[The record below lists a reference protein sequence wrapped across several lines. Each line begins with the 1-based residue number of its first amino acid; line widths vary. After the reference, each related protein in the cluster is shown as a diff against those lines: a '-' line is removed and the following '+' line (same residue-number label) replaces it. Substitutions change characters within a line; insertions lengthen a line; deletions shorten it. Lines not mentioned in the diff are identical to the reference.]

1 MLFDR
6 VFLYLNT
13 ATTIAAVM
21 RTLGRNPSG
30 KRARSP
36 RKKLDFKPSLVT
48 RNIRYQVIKTMACF
62 GIILKRVKE
71 FGDYGEHFFAIVY
84 PNSVVIHK

>member
-1 MLFDR
+1 MERHKKNAVVLFDR

-21 RTLGRNPSG
+21 SPLGRNSSG

-36 RKKLDFKPSLVT
+36 KIKR
-48 RNIRYQVIKTMACF
+48 IR
-62 GIILKRVKE
+62 L
-71 FGDYGEHFFAIVY
+71 
-84 PNSVVIHK
+84 